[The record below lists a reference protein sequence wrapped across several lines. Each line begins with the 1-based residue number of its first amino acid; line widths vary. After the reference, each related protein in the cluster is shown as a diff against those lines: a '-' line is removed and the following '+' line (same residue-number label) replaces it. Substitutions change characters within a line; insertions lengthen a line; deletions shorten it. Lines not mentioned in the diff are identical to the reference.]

1 MDNSII
7 HPTAK
12 IGADCVIGNFCVIE
26 NEVVIEPGAVIGNYV
41 VIHPGT
47 RIGAGTSIGDS
58 CVVGRPLAPAATS
71 TVKKSELT
79 PLDIG
84 ENCILSSH
92 VVLYRGTTIK
102 DSCFF
107 GDYASV
113 RENCA
118 IGSFVLVGRGVAVE
132 NNVTIGAYTK
142 IQTNA
147 YITAYTTIEERVFI
161 GPCARTYNDNYMGR
175 TEKRFKYLK
184 GPTVKRGARVGGGSI
199 LLPGVVIAEET
210 FVAAG
215 ALVTRDTPPG
225 KLVKGMPARV
235 EREVPK
241 EEMIFLADKPALS
254 KEPVPGFDL
263 KRQNSY
269 FMDKIT
275 ETLTGVVS
283 KGQFILGEKVKEL
296 ESDIAGLCGA
306 QFGIGV
312 ANGSDALYLA
322 LLACGVGPGDEVITT
337 PFTFFATA
345 GAIARAD
352 ARPVFVDIRLD
363 TYNLDPDMV
372 ASKINHRTKAILP
385 VHLYGQPADM
395 DPLLELARVHNLKI
409 VEDVAQALG
418 ASYRGKAA
426 GGIGDAG
433 CISFFPTKNLGC
445 FGDGGM
451 VVTSDPEIAGY
462 VRMLRVHGAR
472 KKYNHEML
480 GINSRLDELQAAV
493 LKVKLPYFP
502 GWIEKRR
509 ELARTYEELFNACGL
524 VEDGKIRL
532 PRQLQG
538 STHVYHQYTIACG
551 ERDQLQQYLK
561 EHFIGS
567 TVYYPLPLHLQGVFS
582 DLGCREGD
590 FPQAE
595 RAAREV
601 LSLPM
606 FPELAEEEV
615 MCVVEAVVEFYER

>member
-1 MDNSII
+1 MVTSII
-7 HPTAK
+7 HPSAE

-26 NEVVIEPGAVIGNYV
+26 DEVVIESGAVIGNYV

-47 RIGAGTSIGDS
+47 RIGAGTRIGDS

-71 TVKKSELT
+71 TVKKSELP

-92 VVLYRGTTIK
+92 VVLYRGTSIK

-107 GDYASV
+107 GDFASV

-118 IGSFVLVGRGVAVE
+118 IGSFVLAGRGVAIE

-161 GPCARTYNDNYMGR
+161 GPCARTYNDNFMGR

-184 GPTVKRGARVGGGSI
+184 GPTVRRGARVGGGSI
-199 LLPGVVIAEET
+199 LLPGVVVAEET

-225 KLVKGMPARV
+225 KLVKGIPARV

-241 EEMIFLADKPALS
+241 EEMIFLADIPALNM
-254 KEPVPGFDL
+254 EPVPGFDL
-263 KRQNSY
+263 KRQNR
-269 FMDKIT
+269 FFKEDIIAA
-275 ETLTGVVS
+275 LS
-283 KGQFILGEKVKEL
+283 KAVTTGQFILGENVKEL
-296 ESDIAGLCGA
+296 ESEIASLCGA
-306 QFGIGV
+306 RFGIGV

-322 LLACGVGPGDEVITT
+322 LVACGIGPGDEVITT

-345 GAIARAD
+345 GSIARAG
-352 ARPVFVDIRLD
+352 ARPVFVDID
-363 TYNLDPDMV
+363 PETYNLDPGLV
-372 ASKINHRTKAILP
+372 AAKINSRTKALLP
-385 VHLYGQPADM
+385 VHLYGQPAEM
-395 DPLLELARVHNLKI
+395 GPLLDLARAYNLKI
-409 VEDVAQALG
+409 VEDAAQALG
-418 ASYRGKAA
+418 ASYRGRPI

-451 VVTSDPEIAGY
+451 VVTSDDEIAEK
-462 VRMLRVHGAR
+462 VRMLRVHGAK
-472 KKYNHEML
+472 KKYHHELL
-480 GINSRLDELQAAV
+480 GVNSRLDEMQAAV
-493 LKVKLPYFP
+493 LRLKLPYFSSMT
-502 GWIEKRR
+502 EKRR
-509 ELARTYEELFNACGL
+509 ELASLYQELFSSSGL
-524 VEDGKIRL
+524 TKKNIRL
-532 PRQLQG
+532 PRQAPDCA
-538 STHVYHQYTIACG
+538 HVYHQYTIAIKG
-551 ERDQLQQYLK
+551 RDQLQQHLK
-561 EHFIGS
+561 ELGIGS

-582 DLGCREGD
+582 ELGCQLGE

-595 RAAREV
+595 QAAREV

-606 FPELAEEEV
+606 FPELTVEEV
-615 MCVVEAVVEFYER
+615 SRVVEAVVKFYER